1 MTPPLPVRVTI
12 FSLPVLG
19 LIAAILDFGGH
30 LGYIKNGNNFI
41 FRLAHVFKQLQV
53 RKSILLKK

>member
-1 MTPPLPVRVTI
+1 MAAI
-12 FSLPVLG
+12 KYNVLVFIRKQLVL
-19 LIAAILDFGGH
+19 LIAAILDFDGH
-30 LGYIKNGNNFI
+30 LGYIENGNNFI